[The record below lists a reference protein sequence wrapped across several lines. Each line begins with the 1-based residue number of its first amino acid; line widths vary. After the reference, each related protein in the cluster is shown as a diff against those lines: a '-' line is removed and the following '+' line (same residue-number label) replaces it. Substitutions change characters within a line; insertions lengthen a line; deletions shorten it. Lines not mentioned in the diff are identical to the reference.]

1 MDLNKMLEELR
12 ELDEKKKIK
21 VEADKVKREVEIEYD
36 LNLAYSRLNE
46 MLHKDDKLHQLV
58 MVFDLLNKTR
68 ANRYRDENGNPTPFC
83 TIQTSNSA
91 IDEGKL
97 KFFIYDEI
105 EKIPSIKLM
114 LRDDITYIS
123 GNALFKNRAEVVM
136 KLKYDTK
143 GDYKVIFNCQY
154 KRVDKDWTSW
164 YPLGDDEQA
173 KKIKTRMI
181 NSFCNELPEFMLK
194 SEHIFTEFRNEQ
206 KELYGNID
214 LSQKDNVVDKQLAL
228 LENEFDKYTVYCRT
242 GNDKSYLLDEDG
254 ETLYCVDSTL
264 GMDETVILIN
274 HAKEHNI
281 DSDTG
286 RLAYIFCTDTENRDR
301 LEELWE
307 VYKDEPDF
315 YFDISAEFED
325 GFEQYCDEVGLE
337 L

>member
-1 MDLNKMLEELR
+1 MLEELR

-36 LNLAYSRLNE
+36 LNLAYSRLDE

-97 KFFIYDEI
+97 KFFIYDDI

-123 GNALFKNRAEVVM
+123 GNTLFKNRAEVVM
-136 KLKYDTK
+136 KLKYDTN

-173 KKIKTRMI
+173 KKIKTRML

-194 SEHIFTEFRNEQ
+194 SEHIFTEFMQQQ
-206 KELYGNID
+206 KDLYGNVD
-214 LSQKDNVVDKQLAL
+214 LSQKNTCEVKQEKVDLIS
-228 LENEFDKYTVYCRT
+228 NEINNYVLYCQTDDDKDYY
-242 GNDKSYLLDEDG
+242 LDEDG
-254 ETLYCVDSTL
+254 ETLFCVNSSL
-264 GMDETVILIN
+264 SIYEAVILIKN
-274 HAKEHNI
+274 AKENNI
-281 DSDTG
+281 DEDDKNV
-286 RLAYIFCTDTENRDR
+286 YVFCTDTENRDR

-307 VYKDEPDF
+307 EYKGNPDF
-315 YFDISAEFED
+315 FIHVSDEFED
-325 GFEQYCDEVGLE
+325 GFEQYCDEVGIE